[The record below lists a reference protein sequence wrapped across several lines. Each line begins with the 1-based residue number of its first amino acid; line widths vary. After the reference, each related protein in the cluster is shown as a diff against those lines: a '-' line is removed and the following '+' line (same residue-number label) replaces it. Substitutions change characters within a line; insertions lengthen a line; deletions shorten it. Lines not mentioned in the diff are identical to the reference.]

1 MSLISAFFN
10 LDEKVFF
17 CTIML
22 RSSTLPFLSITVKNY
37 RNLADRIL
45 DVAYPEVFLIGKNG
59 QGKTNLLDAIYLLA
73 YGNSFRTKSDTE
85 LYKKGNDSFFVSGLF
100 RERENVSHTVTV
112 YSKQRKKEI
121 TKNAKKIADRKEL
134 VTTIPCIIFCH
145 SDIEFANGEMQK
157 RRFFLD
163 QTLSLYNAEYI
174 DLLRSF
180 NKILKIR
187 NTVLKNRQASLLD
200 SVDIQ
205 FAQAGLEIVQRREAL
220 IREINRLFTGFYK
233 TISDIDEVRLEYRT
247 GWKEKTID
255 AVLAYLQERR
265 PHDLEFGMTMSGPQR
280 DKIHYVQGGSL
291 FIPHASTGQVRLIS
305 LVLRAV
311 QAQWYAEK
319 TKRKPVLLLDDVL
332 LELDPEKKIKFT
344 RMLPEY
350 DQLFCTFLPGEPI
363 ENYRR
368 ENTKVYYV
376 EDGAFLDE

>member
-1 MSLISAFFN
+1 M
-10 LDEKVFF
+10 
-17 CTIML
+17 
-22 RSSTLPFLSITVKNY
+22 PFLSITVKNY

-255 AVLAYLQERR
+255 TVLAYLQERR